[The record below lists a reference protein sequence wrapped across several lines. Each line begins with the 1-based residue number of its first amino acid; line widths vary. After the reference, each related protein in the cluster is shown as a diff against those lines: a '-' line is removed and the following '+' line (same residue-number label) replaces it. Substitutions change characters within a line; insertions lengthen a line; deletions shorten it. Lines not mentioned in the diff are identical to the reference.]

1 MVHWL
6 LKEWLKIRYI
16 RMFYNLRYRVFI
28 YVFLLIFLVSL
39 FIFITCETVETVDAI
54 EHQSWVKVTNNAL
67 IKDGKPFRF
76 IGASAVNL
84 VFYDDWD
91 LNIEKAIRTAKEN
104 NISVLRLYIDL
115 GWGKD
120 EDFDR
125 IFDIASKYGVYIIL
139 AFTDCCCSSDYSSL
153 KKYFEVH
160 APFCNIT
167 NRESVKAFKK
177 LIKQII
183 ERKNS
188 INARMYRNDPTILAW
203 EIANELEYWR
213 FAEPDVSKWVNEI
226 ATYIKTLDKNHLVT
240 IGMSTNKSDLS
251 EDSSLYK
258 VFNVPTLDFLS
269 FHYYPDSNNLDL
281 NKDILRK
288 EDIYKIEFITK
299 KFLLL
304 RKPIIIGEFGFSN
317 SMDLNLKIRSN
328 ENTVDFYN
336 LAFKR
341 YMDTAFSA
349 GATGVM
355 FWGWGIPEEKKIPM
369 WWSQES
375 HSAADKKFCAFLKEY
390 QISNKNAISR

>member
-1 MVHWL
+1 MRR
-6 LKEWLKIRYI
+6 KILFKNKYLYVAGLI
-16 RMFYNLRYRVFI
+16 VF
-28 YVFLLIFLVSL
+28 VSCL
-39 FIFITCETVETVDAI
+39 AFSLYKKTIAENK
-54 EHQSWVKVTNNAL
+54 QSWVKATMNSL
-67 IKDGKPFRF
+67 IKDDKPFKF
-76 IGASAVNL
+76 VGASAVNL

-91 LNIEKAIRTAKEN
+91 LDIDKAIQTAKEN
-104 NISVLRLYIDL
+104 NISVLRFYIDL
-115 GWGKD
+115 GWGKN

-125 IFDIASKYGVYIIL
+125 IFDIASRYGVYIIL
-139 AFTDCCCSSDYSSL
+139 ALTDCCCSGDYANL

-167 NRESVKAFKK
+167 NKQSIRAFKK

-188 INARMYRNDPTILAW
+188 INGRIYRDDPTILAW

-213 FAEPDVSKWVNEI
+213 FAESDVYGWVSDI
-226 ATYIKTLDKNHLVT
+226 STYIKGLDKNHLVT
-240 IGMSTNKSDLS
+240 IGISTNNFDLS

-258 VFNVPTLDFLS
+258 IFNVATLDFFS

-281 NKDILRK
+281 NKDILQRK

-299 KFLLL
+299 KFLSLH
-304 RKPIIIGEFGFSN
+304 KPVIISEFGFSN

-328 ENTVDFYN
+328 ENTVDSYN
-336 LAFKR
+336 LAFKK

-349 GATGVM
+349 GASGVM
-355 FWGWGIPEEKKIPM
+355 FWGWGIPEEKEVPM

-375 HSAADKKFCAFLKEY
+375 HSTSDKKFCNFLREY
-390 QISNKNAISR
+390 QIPRHTHD